1 MKLRFLPFIY
11 FFATCLLLNGCST
24 TYSDLRSGD
33 FKEAFS
39 NCLACKTPE
48 SDDDIKS
55 MNLISRDDV
64 AIYRKYFGYE
74 ASAKPNV
81 GVFSVDFKN
90 QYESASGLAAKK
102 DLRNEMIDEL
112 LILADIKYSRY
123 RSDLVTRRKIIDFSS
138 DYYSSLFSGTAAL
151 TTGGMTPQIL
161 SGISAFVSGTRDS
174 LEKRVYASQTADAL
188 TSIMDKRRAM
198 CRKMIEEKRNKRDV
212 DIYSPLAAVSD
223 IMLMQE
229 QSKME
234 VTISTF
240 ADTVQKI
247 ANGGVVESPCTSY

>member
-1 MKLRFLPFIY
+1 MKLRFSPLIY
-11 FFATCLLLNGCST
+11 FFVTGFLLNGCST

-33 FKEAFS
+33 INKALCNGLICDTQEG
-39 NCLACKTPE
+39 
-48 SDDDIKS
+48 DYDIKS
-55 MNLISRDDV
+55 INLISRDDV
-64 AIYRKYFGYE
+64 AIYKKYFGYE
-74 ASAKPNV
+74 KSAKFNV
-81 GVFSVDFKN
+81 GIFSVDFKN
-90 QYESASGLAAKK
+90 EYDNASGLAAKK

-161 SGISAFVSGTRDS
+161 SGISAFFSGTRDS

-198 CRKMIEEKRNKRDV
+198 CRKMIEDKRNKRDV

-247 ANGGVVESPCTSY
+247 VNGGVVESPCTSY